1 MKIHL
6 TEEVASEIRYKMGVL
21 SETDDLMD
29 DYGVSEDEVM
39 DLISSIPKEGEWE
52 VPLEHMKMVME
63 ECQNHADILFHQMRQ
78 AMKEGKILQAKN
90 IGALIKEFDNLFA

>member
-63 ECQNHADILFHQMRQ
+63 ECQDHADILFHQMKEAMIEGEMTQ
-78 AMKEGKILQAKN
+78 ARKI
-90 IGALIKEFDNLFA
+90 GCLIDKFDNLFA